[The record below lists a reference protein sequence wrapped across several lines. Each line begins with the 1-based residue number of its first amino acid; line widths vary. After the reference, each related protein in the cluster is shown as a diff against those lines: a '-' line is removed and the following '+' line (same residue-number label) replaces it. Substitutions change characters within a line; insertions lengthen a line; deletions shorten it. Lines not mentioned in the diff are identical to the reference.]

1 MVPCPCTP
9 VLSFLFFQKERDC
22 LKIKVFNQAAIK
34 IESTKNI
41 YFDPYQIKE
50 EFHDADYIF
59 ITHDHYDHY
68 DEESIKNI
76 MKSETM
82 IVVPECLKE
91 RVSKLTTN
99 YFLVSPNEKYNLADL
114 SFETT
119 FSYNIDKPFH
129 PKEKGYV
136 GYKIKLE
143 DKHLYI
149 MGDTDYLEE
158 NLHMTCDICFIPIG
172 GTYTMDVQEAAA
184 YINKLKPELAIPI
197 HYGSIVG
204 DLSLSKQFIDLVNP
218 DIKVEV
224 YIK

>member
-1 MVPCPCTP
+1 M
-9 VLSFLFFQKERDC
+9 
-22 LKIKVFNQAAIK
+22 KIKVFNQAAIK

-50 EFHDADYIF
+50 EFHDADYIL

-184 YINKLKPELAIPI
+184 YINELKPELAIPI

>member
-1 MVPCPCTP
+1 M
-9 VLSFLFFQKERDC
+9 
-22 LKIKVFNQAAIK
+22 KIKVFNQAAIK

-143 DKHLYI
+143 DKYLYI

-184 YINKLKPELAIPI
+184 YINELKPELAIPI

>member
-1 MVPCPCTP
+1 M
-9 VLSFLFFQKERDC
+9 
-22 LKIKVFNQAAIK
+22 KIKVFNQAAIK

-172 GTYTMDVQEAAA
+172 GTYTLDVQEAAA
-184 YINKLKPELAIPI
+184 YINELKPELAIPI

>member
-1 MVPCPCTP
+1 M
-9 VLSFLFFQKERDC
+9 
-22 LKIKVFNQAAIK
+22 KIKVFNQAAIK

-184 YINKLKPELAIPI
+184 YINELKPELAIPI

-224 YIK
+224 YILSLIHI

>member
-1 MVPCPCTP
+1 M
-9 VLSFLFFQKERDC
+9 
-22 LKIKVFNQAAIK
+22 KIKVFNQAAIK

-59 ITHDHYDHY
+59 TTHDHYDHY

-184 YINKLKPELAIPI
+184 YINELKPELAIPI

>member
-1 MVPCPCTP
+1 M
-9 VLSFLFFQKERDC
+9 
-22 LKIKVFNQAAIK
+22 KIKVFNQAAIK

-82 IVVPECLKE
+82 IVVPERLKE

-184 YINKLKPELAIPI
+184 YINELKPELAIPI

>member
-1 MVPCPCTP
+1 M
-9 VLSFLFFQKERDC
+9 
-22 LKIKVFNQAAIK
+22 KIKVFNQAAIK

-184 YINKLKPELAIPI
+184 YINELKPELAIPI

>member
-1 MVPCPCTP
+1 M
-9 VLSFLFFQKERDC
+9 
-22 LKIKVFNQAAIK
+22 KIKVFNQAAIK

-59 ITHDHYDHY
+59 ITHDHYDNY

-184 YINKLKPELAIPI
+184 YINELKPELAIPI

>member
-1 MVPCPCTP
+1 M
-9 VLSFLFFQKERDC
+9 
-22 LKIKVFNQAAIK
+22 KIKVFNQAAIK

-68 DEESIKNI
+68 DEESIKKL

-119 FSYNIDKPFH
+119 FSYNIDKSFH

-184 YINKLKPELAIPI
+184 YINELKPELAIPI